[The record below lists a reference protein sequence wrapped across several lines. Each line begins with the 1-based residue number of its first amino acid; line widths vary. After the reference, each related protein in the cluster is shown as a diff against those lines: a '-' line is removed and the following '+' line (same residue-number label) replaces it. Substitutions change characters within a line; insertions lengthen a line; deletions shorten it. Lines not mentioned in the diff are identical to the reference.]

1 MVPEPSVSNRSNAS
15 RISCFC
21 SSVRPEERPLPLS
34 RRAEP
39 TACDG
44 SRSRGGA
51 RGGVSGGFEARRAKK
66 NKGARS
72 NREKLSS
79 TDVPVATGPLS
90 GDRRNC
96 AKFHCDERRG
106 ERSRAT
112 RVRLAR
118 ANAVIDAVGCDS
130 RRCARLFA
138 SRARARAVRR
148 PPNIGQ
154 QRISRFKLQIEA
166 RGMRHRA
173 SAEGRAR
180 RGATARFTTERA
192 PGRRI
197 ARRRNR
203 ARAVEARTSVVR
215 VARARTRSSR
225 TEIRDAGR
233 LVCADPGNVARV
245 PKRDARAR
253 VDHARGAAA
262 RPA

>member
-1 MVPEPSVSNRSNAS
+1 MFSPSSFATRLRFLKEILPVSSSSNRRNAFMISSRESRSPILAVIICRNSSKSMVPEPSLSMSEIIFLISSFLGSKPSARMATFSSLASMVPEPSVSNRSNAS

-96 AKFHCDERRG
+96 AKFHCDER
-106 ERSRAT
+106 
-112 RVRLAR
+112 
-118 ANAVIDAVGCDS
+118 
-130 RRCARLFA
+130 
-138 SRARARAVRR
+138 
-148 PPNIGQ
+148 
-154 QRISRFKLQIEA
+154 
-166 RGMRHRA
+166 
-173 SAEGRAR
+173 
-180 RGATARFTTERA
+180 
-192 PGRRI
+192 
-197 ARRRNR
+197 
-203 ARAVEARTSVVR
+203 
-215 VARARTRSSR
+215 
-225 TEIRDAGR
+225 
-233 LVCADPGNVARV
+233 
-245 PKRDARAR
+245 
-253 VDHARGAAA
+253 
-262 RPA
+262 